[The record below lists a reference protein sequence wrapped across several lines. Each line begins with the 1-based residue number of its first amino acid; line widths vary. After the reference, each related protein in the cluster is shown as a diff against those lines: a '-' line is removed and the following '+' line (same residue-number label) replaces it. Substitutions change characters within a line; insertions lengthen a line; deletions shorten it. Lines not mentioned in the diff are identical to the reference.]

1 MEAALPSVDLVLE
14 NNRVE
19 ELVEAFEQLSPGLR
33 KGHEGHPQPFAPKHP
48 QILNSHVLSE
58 ISRTGVMP
66 SSEANS
72 FPGMEPRVA
81 QA

>member
-19 ELVEAFEQLSPGLR
+19 ELVGAFEQLSPGLR

-48 QILNSHVLSE
+48 QILTQTPDNSHVAVRNLTDGCDAL
-58 ISRTGVMP
+58 I
-66 SSEANS
+66 
-72 FPGMEPRVA
+72 
-81 QA
+81 